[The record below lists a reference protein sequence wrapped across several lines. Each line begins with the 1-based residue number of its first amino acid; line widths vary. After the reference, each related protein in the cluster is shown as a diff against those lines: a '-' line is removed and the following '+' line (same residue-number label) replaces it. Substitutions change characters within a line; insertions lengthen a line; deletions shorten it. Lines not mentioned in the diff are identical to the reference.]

1 MRFEFL
7 FFGKPKAAYLA
18 AGIDDF
24 AGRLRHYAEISI
36 KILKEQKGND
46 REATRVLAK
55 EGEELLRQIAKG
67 SYVVALDVEGR
78 ACSSEELAAL
88 ITRWEE
94 QGTNQVTFL
103 IGGPLGLAP
112 AVRERADLLLSLS
125 RLTFTHDLARL
136 LLMEQLYRACT
147 IKAGTGY
154 HK

>member
-7 FFGKPKAAYLA
+7 FPGKPKAAYLA

-24 AGRLRHYAEISI
+24 AGRLRHYTEITV

-46 REATRVLAK
+46 RESERLLAK
-55 EGEELLRQIAKG
+55 EGTELLRHVGKG
-67 SYVVALDVEGR
+67 VYLVALDVGGR
-78 ACSSEELAAL
+78 AFSSEELAEC
-88 ITRWEE
+88 ITRWEH
-94 QGTNQVTFL
+94 QGISQVSFI
-103 IGGPLGLAP
+103 IGGPLGLSP

-125 RLTFTHDLARL
+125 RLTFTHDMARL
-136 LLMEQLYRACT
+136 LLLEQLYRAYT

>member
-18 AGIDDF
+18 TGIDDF

-46 REATRVLAK
+46 REAERVLAK
-55 EGEELLRQIAKG
+55 EGEELLRHIAKG
-67 SYVVALDVEGR
+67 SHVVALDVGGR
-78 ACSSEELAAL
+78 EYSSEQLAET
-88 ITRWEE
+88 ITRWEG
-94 QGTNQVTFL
+94 QGITQVAFL

-136 LLMEQLYRACT
+136 LLLEQLYRAYT